1 MANPTLGFTLHA
13 FILHDRPGEESESHS
28 GVRVERAWRK
38 YSEGR
43 GFPFLLLVFTAR
55 GRDHVTRNGPADKDY
70 LELNQQLFGPY

>member
-1 MANPTLGFTLHA
+1 MLL
-13 FILHDRPGEESESHS
+13 FIIHDRPWGKAKAM
-28 GVRVERAWRK
+28 VAFDRVERAWRK